1 MTKFLYLTL
10 LVAVV
15 AMAAAVVTSCRE
27 AEAVRLDRA
36 EALVAERPDSA
47 AILLS
52 DIDYFTLDD
61 NARAKYIVTKAQA
74 DLLSRHSLVTDSLL
88 PVAVNHYKETADTM
102 RWLKA
107 NIAYLHYLI
116 EMDRSREAVGIL
128 DEVIAAIPPDS
139 IDWQYELR
147 TLRMHTAMTSALYPQ
162 AIAEAEWL
170 MYHTVFPR
178 VKFQQAYYKLGLL
191 FLAGRKQ
198 EAKEWGDSVLRSDYM
213 ITVDD
218 PAWPDFMG
226 DYAEMLDECG
236 QSARAIGIVED
247 ILRRNPGFP
256 PDAKVGFFASL
267 AKYNANTGNLSAAMD
282 YLNRI
287 DSLDYDRRNVDVNS
301 DEYLSFLR
309 NAINFKATG
318 HLYGTPDK
326 KLKNELRLKER
337 INSDAVSEMKYL
349 SARKMQL
356 TIEKKNITI
365 TALCICLALVIVAS
379 VLFWM
384 LRRRRARLLEAQE
397 RIDTLDEM
405 LRQVREARDDNKNA
419 VLKKMVLQQMGILK
433 TFASA
438 PTAQNQEALKKISST
453 GSDILSD
460 RLVDWETLYTMT
472 DELYDGFHQR
482 LLERF
487 PDLFSEKEIQ
497 IICLMKA
504 GFTTKEISFL
514 TQQSS
519 ATVYVRK
526 SAIRKK
532 LNTPDGADI
541 IARIDSE

>member
-10 LVAVV
+10 VVAVV
-15 AMAAAVVTSCRE
+15 AMASAVVTSCRE

-52 DIDYFTLDD
+52 DIDYFTLNGD
-61 NARAKYIVTKAQA
+61 ARAKYIVTKAQA

-88 PVAVNHYKETADTM
+88 PEAVNHYKETADTM

-116 EMDRSREAVGIL
+116 EMDRSREAVGIM

-147 TLRMHTAMTSALYPQ
+147 TLRMHTAMTSSLYPQ

-178 VKFQQAYYKLGLL
+178 VKFQQAYYRLGLL

-213 ITVDD
+213 ITADD

-236 QSARAIGIVED
+236 QSDRAIGIVED

-267 AKYNANTGNLSAAMD
+267 AKYNANTGNLSAATD
-282 YLNRI
+282 YLDRI

-349 SARKMQL
+349 SAQKMQL

-472 DELYDGFHQR
+472 DELYDGFHRR

-526 SAIRKK
+526 STIRKK